1 MSDVKNLFNEALQ
14 LFDSFNDLPPTGFSV
29 EHYNELKNLAEE
41 EKALLN
47 ECYSSK
53 LNEQDC

>member
-14 LFDSFNDLPPTGFSV
+14 LCDRLNDLLQIDFSV
-29 EHYNELKNLAEE
+29 EYYNELKNLAEE

-47 ECYSSK
+47 ECYSSN
-53 LNEQDC
+53 LN